1 MAQKDLIDMASAAP
15 LAVLVELNN
24 VLPRI
29 IAQKRAES
37 EAETRAALEELAR
50 ERGFNVHDLFGRAQP
65 QERQKRAYTRRGEGT
80 PKEKAEPRF
89 RLMDGDVVVAEWSG
103 RGRKP
108 TAIKEWEDADP
119 ENHKLAD
126 LEIPME

>member
-89 RLMDGDVVVAEWSG
+89 RH
-103 RGRKP
+103 
-108 TAIKEWEDADP
+108 P
-119 ENHKLAD
+119 ENHELTWSGKGRRPQWLNELLESDPDKVLAD
-126 LEIPME
+126 YEIPME